1 MEKTYNIVELFSG
14 IGSQAAALKNLGV
27 KINTVGTSE
36 WDVHAIVAYD
46 MIHGGTDIP
55 ADIAR
60 MSKDELLEK
69 MSHYTF
75 SNSGKAPLEYEALR
89 TYSVESLRYIY
100 TSIKRNHNFVDI
112 SALEGKEMP
121 DGIDILTYSFPCQ
134 DLSACA
140 FWHGNKSGISKSAHN
155 RSGMLWEIERILYE
169 RKENKQNLP
178 KFLIMENVVAI
189 TQKVHAADFQIWK
202 DELND
207 LGYENKVYILN
218 SENFGIPQH
227 RRRCYMIS
235 VLCNGD

>member
-60 MSKDELLEK
+60 MPKDELLEK

-100 TSIKRNHNFVDI
+100 TSIRRNHNFVDI
-112 SALEGKEMP
+112 SALEGKEMS
-121 DGIDILTYSFPCQ
+121 DGIDILTYSFPV
-134 DLSACA
+134 
-140 FWHGNKSGISKSAHN
+140 
-155 RSGMLWEIERILYE
+155 RIF
-169 RKENKQNLP
+169 P
-178 KFLIMENVVAI
+178 TSVHFMAI
-189 TQKVHAADFQIWK
+189 TK
-202 DELND
+202 
-207 LGYENKVYILN
+207 G
-218 SENFGIPQH
+218 
-227 RRRCYMIS
+227 
-235 VLCNGD
+235 

>member
-100 TSIKRNHNFVDI
+100 TSIRRNHNFVDI
-112 SALEGKEMP
+112 SAGRK
-121 DGIDILTYSFPCQ
+121 GNAGRNRYSHLFFP
-134 DLSACA
+134 LS
-140 FWHGNKSGISKSAHN
+140 GS
-155 RSGMLWEIERILYE
+155 
-169 RKENKQNLP
+169 
-178 KFLIMENVVAI
+178 
-189 TQKVHAADFQIWK
+189 FQ
-202 DELND
+202 
-207 LGYENKVYILN
+207 
-218 SENFGIPQH
+218 
-227 RRRCYMIS
+227 RRCIS
-235 VLCNGD
+235 WL